1 MGRFTA
7 RIIKKMLEKN
17 EFSEKKHDPR
27 EREREREKKR
37 TEERSSIKLVNL
49 MLCHVYVHMRMD
61 SPWLSVFIMQF
72 KIYYFIESGPMSN
85 V

>member
-27 EREREREKKR
+27 ERERERERKSAQKNDHQSNWS
-37 TEERSSIKLVNL
+37 TLCCAMSMSICEWIALGCRFL
-49 MLCHVYVHMRMD
+49 
-61 SPWLSVFIMQF
+61 
-72 KIYYFIESGPMSN
+72 
-85 V
+85 